1 MQEEQDNT
9 FELSLRVLGSEFI
22 GFKISVNDFKSKWLV
37 LSIIAVG
44 GFGGTVAVFGPTIK
58 ALFAS

>member
-9 FELSLRVLGSEFI
+9 FELSLRILGNEFI
-22 GFKISVNDFKSKWLV
+22 GFKISVNDFKSKWVV

-44 GFGGTVAVFGPTIK
+44 GIGGIAAVFGPAIK
-58 ALFAS
+58 TLFPG

>member
-1 MQEEQDNT
+1 MQEQDNT
-9 FELSLRVLGSEFI
+9 FELSLRILGSEFI

-44 GFGGTVAVFGPTIK
+44 GIGGIVAVVGPTIK